1 MPDVGHV
8 RVITPAGQEVDFVPS
23 LGAINSLGTG
33 AEIVQT
39 AADLYD
45 RRPLVSLTAAR
56 CVMLACRAGEAD
68 ISDLIGTPDAEGG
81 MPAAELMALARH
93 LLQHGTAGKSK
104 PGGGRGQYATEFSV
118 AQHVAAAVAHL
129 GVTKE
134 AALGMTMT
142 EMQLLIEAKFPDAKA
157 AQVPTRD
164 EYRRQLEA
172 ILAKRK
178 GKRG

>member
-1 MPDVGHV
+1 MPELGHV
-8 RVITPAGQEVDFVPS
+8 RVITPAGQEVDLIPS

-33 AEIVQT
+33 PEIVST
-39 AADLYD
+39 AADLFD

-56 CVMLACRAGEAD
+56 CVVLACRVGDAD
-68 ISDLIGTPDAEGG
+68 LSDLIGTPEGSG
-81 MPAAELMALARH
+81 AMPDAELMAVARH
-93 LLQHGTAGKSK
+93 LVQHGTAGKSR
-104 PGGGRGQYATEFSV
+104 PGGRRGDFATEFSV

-157 AQVPTRD
+157 AEVPTRD
-164 EYRRQLEA
+164 EYRKQLAA
-172 ILAKRK
+172 IMAKRK